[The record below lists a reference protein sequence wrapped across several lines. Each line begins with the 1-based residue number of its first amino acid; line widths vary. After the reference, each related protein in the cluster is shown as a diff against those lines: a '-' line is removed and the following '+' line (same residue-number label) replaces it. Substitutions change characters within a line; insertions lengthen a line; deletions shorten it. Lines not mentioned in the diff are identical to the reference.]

1 MSDLTSELNLALAVD
16 GDDLA
21 DYLDLDT
28 APSLR
33 TSLKTLDGLFNV
45 TTGHTHAGSHQGG
58 PINNISAGAIPDG
71 SITTP
76 KIVDAAVTFPK
87 LAANML
93 EALYANSWYST
104 GANYTVVVASTV
116 MWVGCTAAVQI
127 TLTAGINRPITIWA
141 ITGNSTVVSTSG
153 TVIGGSINTSN
164 GTVING
170 QVSQGDAITYKFDG
184 TNWRAA

>member
-33 TSLKTLDGLFNV
+33 TSLKTLD
-45 TTGHTHAGSHQGG
+45 G